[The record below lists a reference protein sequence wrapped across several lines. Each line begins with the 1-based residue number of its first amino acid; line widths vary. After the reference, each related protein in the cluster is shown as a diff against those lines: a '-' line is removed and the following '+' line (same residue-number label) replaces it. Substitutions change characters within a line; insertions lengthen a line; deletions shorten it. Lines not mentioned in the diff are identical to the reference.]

1 VNGVNGESKIA
12 SYRLNGYINKIGLQF
27 LVEYAYT
34 GLLEVPDDM
43 VIKKLLDSFA
53 ELYFYFYYLLLS
65 KKVKDVYLAAWQ
77 LRMDRVVTECA
88 RHLIAELSFD
98 TCIDIRSLPGINKN
112 KNFVQEVDAFIFK
125 EVSEKKMLQFYGFY
139 PFLGRGIFQIWFAIL

>member
-1 VNGVNGESKIA
+1 VNGVNLTNGELSIP
-12 SYRLNGYINKIGLQF
+12 SYRLNGYINKTGLQF

-34 GLLEVPDDM
+34 AVLEVPDDM
-43 VIKKLLDSFA
+43 VCDTSIFLNAGLAVINMFVSFQ
-53 ELYFYFYYLLLS
+53 
-65 KKVKDVYLAAWQ
+65 VKDVYLAAWQ

-112 KNFVQEVDAFIFK
+112 KNFVQEVDTFIFK
-125 EVSEKKMLQFYGFY
+125 EVSFVGSFARIGKCDRVQKKS
-139 PFLGRGIFQIWFAIL
+139 